1 MGQHIGLASIKR
13 IESSEKKF
21 AHVIIV
27 ATKPDIVKQ
36 APLYGELK
44 DRGELVILCHTDQH
58 YDYRYSGGVEKE
70 FGLEIDFHMG
80 IDGSLNDKYAQMTER
95 FGEIIDFLVERGKVP
110 IPYIH
115 GDTSTAMAVGLGA
128 ILKRVACVHV
138 EAGIR
143 TLTPKAEIYK
153 KFYQDFQSGKF
164 KWEEYY
170 KALQKR
176 SNYELGSLE
185 PYPEQVNTR
194 MAEAATGFHAAP
206 VELDREFL
214 LAEGFSKEKIAVV
227 GNSVADA
234 VQRSLKS
241 IGNSKILDEFP
252 VLKKKEFIPIFIHR
266 RETCEDENR
275 FRVTIN
281 SIKKLV
287 ESGESVFL
295 VSLFAFEAALDRYGY
310 RHTINELLKKY
321 PDNFIYTEAITY
333 HADMINLMLH
343 SPVVVADSG
352 SMQEELNV
360 LQVPCVTLRF
370 GTDRGESLLA
380 GSNILA
386 PPIDSDFV
394 VAIIKGAKN
403 NDDMRATANIY
414 GENVSAKIVDE
425 VLKML
430 DDEIGLFVP
439 EDKRLGLTI
448 GQ

>member
-1 MGQHIGLASIKR
+1 MSQHIGISSIRR
-13 IESSEKKF
+13 IEASEKKF
-21 AHVIIV
+21 AHVIII

-36 APLYGELK
+36 GPLYKELK

-95 FGEIIDFLVERGKVP
+95 FGEIIDFLTERGKVP

-115 GDTSTAMAVGLGA
+115 GDTSTAMAIGLGA

-143 TLTPKAEIYK
+143 TLTPKAEVYK
-153 KFYQDFQSGKF
+153 RFYHDFQSGKF

-176 SNYELGSLE
+176 NNYELGSLE

-214 LAEGFSKEKIAVV
+214 LSEGFAREKIAVV

-234 VQRSLKS
+234 VQKSVKSL
-241 IGNSKILDEFP
+241 GNSKILEEFP
-252 VLKKKEFIPIFIHR
+252 LLKSKEFIPVFIHR

-275 FRVTIN
+275 FRVVVN

-287 ESGESVFL
+287 ESDEKVFL

-310 RHTINELLKKY
+310 RHVINELLKKY
-321 PDNFIYTEAITY
+321 PEQFIYTEAITY
-333 HADMINLMLH
+333 HADMVNLMLN

-370 GTDRGESLLA
+370 GTDRAESLLA
-380 GSNILA
+380 GSNVLA
-386 PPIDSDFV
+386 PPIDSDFI

-403 NDDMRATANIY
+403 NKSMKAVENIY
-414 GENVSAKIVDE
+414 GENVSAKIADE
-425 VLKML
+425 VLGRL
-430 DDEIGLFVP
+430 DSDMGLFIP